1 MNTLLLFVH
10 LFITPPQF
18 SSNSNSTYVSAT
30 SLKDVTVFQNG
41 ATMYHSATA
50 RLQQGNQ
57 DIIFEGV
64 SSLLDIKSIQINCP
78 SKVTILGVEF
88 NNNYLSE
95 EIETASVKKIK
106 DSIEQV
112 KDLITDL
119 DIQLRTH
126 QELLEVLKANKS
138 IGGKDGSANVAELSK
153 LMEYYKKSSLDV
165 QKEIKSLNQK
175 KERLSKKKIKFE
187 QQLAEEQK
195 KNTKRGG
202 KLIVQTHV
210 SSPGEYAFDIRYFT
224 NQAYWTPFY
233 DIVCNNTK
241 APLEITYKAKIVQ
254 TTGIDWNKVK
264 LSLSTSAP
272 QQYGTAPLL
281 KTWFLGYINPYKV
294 MNNNLAMSNTYGY
307 YDKNNEDV
315 SKSMQGM
322 APGLQANPSGAPGT
336 GSSLQIRGIANING
350 TSTPLYVLNGVPID
364 GKELSKL
371 NESSIK
377 NITVLK
383 DAQATA
389 LYGSRGANGV
399 IIITAN
405 EGVDDYISVTES
417 VLEVVY
423 DIEMPYDVPTNGK
436 AQIATLKNEKIPATY
451 KHYAVP
457 KLSND
462 VFLLAEVPNWEALNL
477 MPGEANIIFEGTYIG
492 NSFIDPATE
501 NDTLHLTM
509 GVDKRVHIKREL
521 MKDFSS
527 VKVIGS
533 NKNQSKMYEL
543 IVKNNK
549 QEAIQLILKDA
560 FPISMNKDIAVT
572 LNESSGGDVNATI
585 GVVTW
590 EMNLSGG
597 EMQKKRI
604 GFSAKYPKNKTIN
617 L

>member
-1 MNTLLLFVH
+1 
-10 LFITPPQF
+10 
-18 SSNSNSTYVSAT
+18 
-30 SLKDVTVFQNG
+30 
-41 ATMYHSATA
+41 
-50 RLQQGNQ
+50 
-57 DIIFEGV
+57 
-64 SSLLDIKSIQINCP
+64 
-78 SKVTILGVEF
+78 
-88 NNNYLSE
+88 
-95 EIETASVKKIK
+95 
-106 DSIEQV
+106 
-112 KDLITDL
+112 
-119 DIQLRTH
+119 
-126 QELLEVLKANKS
+126 
-138 IGGKDGSANVAELSK
+138 
-153 LMEYYKKSSLDV
+153 
-165 QKEIKSLNQK
+165 
-175 KERLSKKKIKFE
+175 
-187 QQLAEEQK
+187 
-195 KNTKRGG
+195 
-202 KLIVQTHV
+202 
-210 SSPGEYAFDIRYFT
+210 
-224 NQAYWTPFY
+224 
-233 DIVCNNTK
+233 
-241 APLEITYKAKIVQ
+241 
-254 TTGIDWNKVK
+254 
-264 LSLSTSAP
+264 
-272 QQYGTAPLL
+272 
-281 KTWFLGYINPYKV
+281 
-294 MNNNLAMSNTYGY
+294 
-307 YDKNNEDV
+307 
-315 SKSMQGM
+315 
-322 APGLQANPSGAPGT
+322 
-336 GSSLQIRGIANING
+336 
-350 TSTPLYVLNGVPID
+350 
-364 GKELSKL
+364 
-371 NESSIK
+371 
-377 NITVLK
+377 
-383 DAQATA
+383 
-389 LYGSRGANGV
+389 
-399 IIITAN
+399 
-405 EGVDDYISVTES
+405 VDDYISVTES

-462 VFLLAEVPNWEALNL
+462 VFLLAEVPNWEALHL